1 MEDNFIANFPKPET
15 SDKKVHWNNK
25 NPKTCAYRSKKID
38 KISENST
45 DQNYSHKIYRSMAH
59 MYSNSENPRRY
70 FGDSSQLTNWVLGS
84 GATFHMKPDIS
95 DFIPGSFVET
105 DKYIE
110 VSYGHSVTAKQTR

>member
-1 MEDNFIANFPKPET
+1 
-15 SDKKVHWNNK
+15 
-25 NPKTCAYRSKKID
+25 
-38 KISENST
+38 
-45 DQNYSHKIYRSMAH
+45 